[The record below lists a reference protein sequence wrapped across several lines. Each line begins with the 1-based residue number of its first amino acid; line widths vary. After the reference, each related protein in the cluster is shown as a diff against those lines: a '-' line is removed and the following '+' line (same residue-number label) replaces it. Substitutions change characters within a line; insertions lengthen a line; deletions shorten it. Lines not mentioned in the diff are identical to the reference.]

1 MITIR
6 IEPNERSVS
15 RGAADNQSSSSHS
28 LTTYQKMKK
37 TSKVSDRVS
46 RRKRGM
52 LSPLSVITAAII
64 LLDVA
69 SSSSSS
75 SSMSATSQQSLS
87 RSVELGLQHSDDGR
101 LLQDVLSDT
110 TLISPSTS
118 STLQASQQKLSTVFA
133 GTIESTRGVEFKV
146 ENTNSERHLLLS
158 GLGLNVKTSTTAAD
172 DDDDDS
178 TTGSTEEC
186 RVKVYTKLV
195 DLEAAIG
202 NNYQLALDTNEVQC
216 HGENEETVI
225 PAKLFLKYHR
235 EMYACTGARVL
246 ETVDHEEEVNERKMM
261 RGGGDIANGRRVQT
275 ESSPLLIPPNSMMS
289 LYIIVLRKTSG
300 GVGTNEN
307 FIQDETVFPKLLT
320 SPGCDFRPPIPSLS
334 PCILTSYP
342 LYRTVLFQQQHL
354 SPQPSTHPTPI

>member
-1 MITIR
+1 
-6 IEPNERSVS
+6 
-15 RGAADNQSSSSHS
+15 
-28 LTTYQKMKK
+28 
-37 TSKVSDRVS
+37 
-46 RRKRGM
+46 M
-52 LSPLSVITAAII
+52 LSPLSVITTAII

-69 SSSSSS
+69 SSSSSSS

-320 SPGCDFRPPIPSLS
+320 SPG
-334 PCILTSYP
+334 
-342 LYRTVLFQQQHL
+342 
-354 SPQPSTHPTPI
+354 

>member
-1 MITIR
+1 
-6 IEPNERSVS
+6 
-15 RGAADNQSSSSHS
+15 
-28 LTTYQKMKK
+28 MKK

-69 SSSSSS
+69 SSSSSSSS

-158 GLGLNVKTSTTAAD
+158 GLGLNVKTSTTAVAVAAAA

-320 SPGCDFRPPIPSLS
+320 SPG
-334 PCILTSYP
+334 
-342 LYRTVLFQQQHL
+342 
-354 SPQPSTHPTPI
+354 